1 METKSV
7 RKSVKIAVFSFLS
20 ASLLSSHALASSY
33 GLSSRTDTQVR
44 QSSSSNFDVLVP
56 AKAKNG
62 ISYNVFSKFELSGK
76 PLTLVNTDD
85 TSGGV
90 RGTGKADL
98 IVIESNNISLKEQFT
113 ILGSPADILFVT
125 RSSSGKLS
133 CEQCSFDNVGRVTM
147 AVATPSYASN
157 AKTINSVG
165 DLTTVGGG
173 KVSVKGLVSPGLQS
187 LELIAEN
194 IDTSGTIDTNL
205 RAENHPESGMI
216 IVDRGSKVVG
226 AGGINL
232 FTGRIKIEYADLG
245 VKSATLSTAWS
256 TIKGKFRAATIAVA
270 SPNNIAIDADMSTMS
285 DALSTSQHNG
295 KLYAPTEGI
304 FVQSLGKYK
313 NASHQNI
320 HINANAKLSTDN
332 HLSLKSLS
340 TIRILKQGNKQA
352 KVIGGDMTLIA
363 RNDVHQ
369 QGYVA
374 ADEVKISA
382 NQFIN
387 NGVVESANIDV
398 ETEKSIYNSFGGKVL
413 GKNVTLYSKSGAVI
427 NGSLVDKVVYL
438 DDVLTI
444 GGEGYEVK
452 KQFGIWHELQE
463 KIKEDKTTK
472 TRIANANSAS
482 TVSASILAD
491 NLTIQARRIENIN
504 PYHLEKSN
512 SVNWDA
518 GIRVNG
524 IKANQVA
531 IEAERSLKL
540 KASGYVLNSSAIMGL
555 NGGGEFL
562 VNSPIFSN
570 ERYEISFES
579 YPYRVV
585 EYSQDDSKKNEIG
598 HYKSG
603 TETKILTYSPPGRV
617 FSFGDFQFSRGGTS
631 DPKKVQSSK
640 LFNEVSYFQAFKDA
654 RFFNSTIKSI
664 GLEIGTD
671 TENTDFEGMTSCL
684 NYRRC
689 NREYVTTR
697 TEAETLLS
705 FEGNVFGVNGE
716 VATESDLIIDN
727 INSLDTDQQFII
739 SNIVNNFIS
748 KNRSDLFE
756 YYNIDNWLT
765 LWSTQ
770 WSTFTYEFRLSN
782 VEVVSD
788 VVKGDVWLYTGFKS
802 KPSNWRRG
810 HPWSDDYKDFTKWE
824 YTQPYKFSVN
834 WKEIYDEEQGD
845 KELGSTGY
853 TLTQIEEAAKTYLQV
868 TSFIK
873 ASTNN
878 RYGKLLYSYIDL
890 DSVEVFK
897 ELDSDT
903 ITIKYLQRDKF
914 LVTYYERFEYEE
926 KQYLTKKVDLAQL
939 IKYLPVDYLGPNLPA
954 MVNSSNLRAA
964 ISNYLRTI
972 PTTVDYPKNPH
983 RGMGWDFKE
992 FDKTTYRS
1000 HKVVGNNVEIE
1011 YTRIVRTYGCIN
1023 YAGCGWANRAIYE
1036 KTKLT
1041 KNQLSHYL

>member
-1 METKSV
+1 M
-7 RKSVKIAVFSFLS
+7 I
-20 ASLLSSHALASSY
+20 
-33 GLSSRTDTQVR
+33 Q
-44 QSSSSNFDVLVP
+44 QSSSNFDILVP

-76 PLTLVNTDD
+76 PLTVVNTDD

-98 IVIESNNISLKEQFT
+98 IVIESNNISLKDQFS
-113 ILGSPADILFVT
+113 ILGSPVDILFIT
-125 RSSSGKLS
+125 RSASGKLT

-147 AVATPSYASN
+147 AAAAPSYSSS
-157 AKTINSVG
+157 AKTVNGIG
-165 DLTTVGGG
+165 DLTTVRDG
-173 KVSVKGLVSPGLQS
+173 KVTVKGLVSPGLQS
-187 LELIAEN
+187 LELIADT

-226 AGGINL
+226 AGGINM
-232 FTGRIKIEYADLG
+232 FTGRLKVSYEDLA
-245 VKSATLSTAWS
+245 VKSATLSSAWS
-256 TIKGKFRAATIAVA
+256 TIKGKFRAATIAIA
-270 SPNNIAIDADMSTMS
+270 SPNNIVIDADMSTMS

-295 KLYAPTEGI
+295 KLYAPTEGV

-313 NASHQNI
+313 SKEYQNI
-320 HINANAKLSTDN
+320 HVKATAKLSSDN

-340 TIRILKQGNKQA
+340 NIHILKQGNKQA

-363 RNDVHQ
+363 LNDVLQ

-374 ADEVKISA
+374 ADEVKVSA

-413 GKNVTLYSKSGAVI
+413 GKNVTLYSKSGSVI

-463 KIKEDKTTK
+463 KIKEDKNTK

-491 NLTIQARRIENIN
+491 NLTIQAKRIENIN
-504 PYHLEKSN
+504 PYRLKKSN

-631 DPKKVQSSK
+631 DPKKVESSK
-640 LFNEVSYFQAFKDA
+640 LFNEVSYFQAFKDV
-654 RFFNSTIKSI
+654 RFFNSTTKSI
-664 GLEIGTD
+664 GLEVGTD
-671 TENTDFEGMTSCL
+671 TENTDFEGLTSCL
-684 NYRRC
+684 NYRGC

-739 SNIVNNFIS
+739 SNIVKNFIDE
-748 KNRSDLFE
+748 NEPVLFKHFD
-756 YYNIDNWLT
+756 YRNFLT
-765 LWSTQ
+765 NASSIY
-770 WSTFTYEFRLSN
+770 STFNYEYRLSN
-782 VEVVSD
+782 IEVVSD
-788 VVKGDVWLYTGFKS
+788 VVKGEVLLYTAYSS
-802 KPSNWRRG
+802 KPSNWPEG
-810 HPWSDDYKDFTKWE
+810 LPWSDDYKDLTDWKL
-824 YTQPYKFSVN
+824 TRPYKFSVN
-834 WKEIYDEEQGD
+834 WKEIYDETQSE
-845 KELGSTGY
+845 KEFGGTSY
-853 TLTQIEEAAKTYLQV
+853 TLNQLEAAAERYLSFTGMFKTVKEAEEYERERLKVGLNTPEGSYSFRTNYLWV
-868 TSFIK
+868 AIDTSGDETVNIVK
-873 ASTNN
+873 NSNRIELVYKVLASMYT
-878 RYGKLLYSYIDL
+878 RQSGMIPD
-890 DSVEVFK
+890 DEG
-897 ELDSDT
+897 
-903 ITIKYLQRDKF
+903 
-914 LVTYYERFEYEE
+914 VTYQKVQLDLSVLERFIPHGSLGDEIKNKKVVLSGAQQVIAIDNLLKTIIPEGRKQSILAEYEG
-926 KQYLTKKVDLAQL
+926 KFA
-939 IKYLPVDYLGPNLPA
+939 
-954 MVNSSNLRAA
+954 
-964 ISNYLRTI
+964 RTI
-972 PTTVDYPKNPH
+972 VY
-983 RGMGWDFKE
+983 E
-992 FDKTTYRS
+992 S
-1000 HKVVGNNVEIE
+1000 HKVNGNNVTINFKRIYPKLKLGGRDRYSRNTLE
-1011 YTRIVRTYGCIN
+1011 YKKVNDSIVVTQG
-1023 YAGCGWANRAIYE
+1023 
-1036 KTKLT
+1036 
-1041 KNQLSHYL
+1041 QLSHYLAE

>member
-7 RKSVKIAVFSFLS
+7 RKSVKIAVFSLLS
-20 ASLLSSHALASSY
+20 ASLLTSHALASSY

-76 PLTLVNTDD
+76 PLTVVNTDD

-98 IVIESNNISLKEQFT
+98 IVIESNNISLKEQFS
-113 ILGSPADILFVT
+113 ILGSPVDILFIT
-125 RSSSGKLS
+125 RSASGKLT

-147 AVATPSYASN
+147 AAASPSYSSS
-157 AKTINSVG
+157 AKTVNSIG

-173 KVSVKGLVSPGLQS
+173 KVTVKSLVSPGLQS
-187 LELIAEN
+187 LELIADT

-226 AGGINL
+226 AGGINM
-232 FTGRIKIEYADLG
+232 FTGRLKVSYEDLA
-245 VKSATLSTAWS
+245 VKSATLSSAWS
-256 TIKGKFRAATIAVA
+256 TIKGKFRAATIAIA

-295 KLYAPTEGI
+295 KLYAPTEGV

-313 NASHQNI
+313 SKEYQNI
-320 HINANAKLSTDN
+320 HVKATAKLSSDN

-340 TIRILKQGNKQA
+340 NIHILKQGNKQA

-363 RNDVHQ
+363 RHDVHQ

-387 NGVVESANIDV
+387 TGLVESANIDV
-398 ETEKSIYNSFGGKVL
+398 ETEESIYNSFGGKVL

-427 NGSLVDKVVYL
+427 NGSRADKAVFL
-438 DDVLTI
+438 DKALTI

-452 KQFGIWHELQE
+452 KQFGIWQALQE
-463 KIKEDKTTK
+463 DPKTK
-472 TRIANANSAS
+472 SRIDNANSAS

-491 NLTIQARRIENIN
+491 NLDIQAKIIENIN
-504 PYHLEKSN
+504 PYRLKKAD

-524 IKANQVA
+524 IKADQVA
-531 IEAERSLKL
+531 IEAERSLRL
-540 KASGYVLNSSAIMGL
+540 KASKYVLNSSAIMGL

-562 VNSPIFSN
+562 INSPIFSN

-585 EYSQDDSKKNEIG
+585 EYSKDDNKKNEKSY
-598 HYKSG
+598 YKSG

-697 TEAETLLS
+697 TEAETLLA
-705 FEGNVFGVNGE
+705 FEGNVYGLNGE
-716 VATESDLIIDN
+716 IENSTDLIIDN
-727 INSLDTDQQFII
+727 LNSLSEIDQKAIIHDLIGSFIEDNRTSLDKYYFLNSSNKFDTFVYEYRIDDVKVVGDYIKGSV
-739 SNIVNNFIS
+739 SNYVGYS
-748 KNRSDLFE
+748 EKPT
-756 YYNIDNWLT
+756 NWP
-765 LWSTQ
+765 
-770 WSTFTYEFRLSN
+770 
-782 VEVVSD
+782 
-788 VVKGDVWLYTGFKS
+788 KGYT
-802 KPSNWRRG
+802 
-810 HPWSDDYKDFTKWE
+810 WSDDYLILTK
-824 YTQPYKFSVN
+824 YNFIKPYSFSIN
-834 WKEIYDEEQGD
+834 WKEIYDKKESE
-845 KELGSTGY
+845 KELRSSGY
-853 TLTQIEEAAKTYLQV
+853 TLKQLDKAAENYAKLLDNIEAEYASFSRNNLDKIIDYKLYLNKYTAKSWPDIDVRNVNVTFKITGSYDEGWGDAEGVWTFNHHLESSLPFSTLKKFIPHEMLSDGQLNLYETKVLSKYEVQEAA
-868 TSFIK
+868 
-873 ASTNN
+873 
-878 RYGKLLYSYIDL
+878 
-890 DSVEVFK
+890 E
-897 ELDSDT
+897 
-903 ITIKYLQRDKF
+903 
-914 LVTYYERFEYEE
+914 
-926 KQYLTKKVDLAQL
+926 
-939 IKYLPVDYLGPNLPA
+939 NL
-954 MVNSSNLRAA
+954 M
-964 ISNYLRTI
+964 
-972 PTTVDYPKNPH
+972 
-983 RGMGWDFKE
+983 
-992 FDKTTYRS
+992 
-1000 HKVVGNNVEIE
+1000 
-1011 YTRIVRTYGCIN
+1011 YTRLWMPKSTISAHHPLYIWIKPEYVSYKMENN
-1023 YAGCGWANRAIYE
+1023 YYKVNYQYAYKYKGKYYKSDI
-1036 KTKLT
+1036 KTIAVSKLE
-1041 KNQLSHYL
+1041 LAHYL

>member
-7 RKSVKIAVFSFLS
+7 RKSVKIAVFSLLS
-20 ASLLSSHALASSY
+20 ASLLSSHALASSF

-44 QSSSSNFDVLVP
+44 QSSSSKFDVLVP

-98 IVIESNNISLKEQFT
+98 IVIESNNISLKDQFT
-113 ILGSPADILFVT
+113 ILGSPADILFIT
-125 RSSSGKLS
+125 RSASGKLS

-147 AVATPSYASN
+147 AAATPSYAKN

-165 DLTTVGGG
+165 ELTTVGGG
-173 KVSVKGLVSPGLQS
+173 KVTVKGLVSPGLQS

-226 AGGINL
+226 AGGISM
-232 FTGRIKIEYADLG
+232 FTGRLKVSYAKLAIE
-245 VKSATLSTAWS
+245 SATLSTAWS

-270 SPNNIAIDADMSTMS
+270 SPNNIKVDADMSTMS
-285 DALSTSQHNG
+285 DALSTSQHRG

-313 NASHQNI
+313 NPSHQNI
-320 HINANAKLSTDN
+320 HISANAKLSTDN

-340 TIRILKQGNKQA
+340 TVRILKQGNKQA

-374 ADEVKISA
+374 ADEVKVSA

-413 GKNVTLYSKSGAVI
+413 GKNVTLYSKSGSVI

-438 DDVLTI
+438 DNVLTI

-452 KQFGIWHELQE
+452 KQFGIWQALKDHSA
-463 KIKEDKTTK
+463 IKS
-472 TRIANANSAS
+472 ANSAS
-482 TVSASILAD
+482 NLSASILAD
-491 NLTIQARRIENIN
+491 NLDIQAKRIENIN
-504 PYHLEKSN
+504 PYYLEKSN

-585 EYSQDDSKKNEIG
+585 EYSSDDNKKDMAN
-598 HYKSG
+598 YKYG

-631 DPKKVQSSK
+631 DPKKVESSK

-654 RFFNSTIKSI
+654 RFFNSEINSI
-664 GLEIGTD
+664 GLEVGTNYTQSD
-671 TENTDFEGMTSCL
+671 FKGATDCL
-684 NYRRC
+684 SYRKC
-689 NREYVTTR
+689 NRQDVVTR

-705 FEGNVFGVNGE
+705 FQGNVSGVKGQLNS
-716 VATESDLIIDN
+716 ESDLIVAN
-727 INSLDTDQQFII
+727 IEPLLLEVQGIINDII
-739 SNIVNNFIS
+739 SNYIEKNKSELERFFKINNNFY
-748 KNRSDLFE
+748 KE
-756 YYNIDNWLT
+756 YYD
-765 LWSTQ
+765 
-770 WSTFTYEFRLSN
+770 YEFKFQDLSRVGDYVEGKVILCQTLKKKYNNEPWFEGLKDETCHENHKRLK
-782 VEVVSD
+782 E
-788 VVKGDVWLYTGFKS
+788 
-802 KPSNWRRG
+802 
-810 HPWSDDYKDFTKWE
+810 
-824 YTQPYKFSVN
+824 N
-834 WKEIYDEEQGD
+834 WKLIHDKMLAERDLGD
-845 KELGSTGY
+845 TGY
-853 TLTQIEEAAKTYLQV
+853 TLRQLKKAAFNYVLDKGPGYY
-868 TSFIK
+868 
-873 ASTNN
+873 
-878 RYGKLLYSYIDL
+878 YGYGYFNGD
-890 DSVEVFK
+890 EY
-897 ELDSDT
+897 ELDV
-903 ITIKYLQRDKF
+903 ITKVDVFENKNINKIVDI
-914 LVTYYERFEYEE
+914 TYEGVVIETSQDLGRFEWDMTPG
-926 KQYLTKKVDLAQL
+926 KFANVALSSLKV
-939 IKYLPVDYLGPNLPA
+939 YLPHEDLTEQQLRELSA
-954 MVNSSNLRAA
+954 DKVNSSNLEEAV
-964 ISNYLRTI
+964 SNFSKSRTEFREYHVSNI
-972 PTTVDYPKNPH
+972 
-983 RGMGWDFKE
+983 DFKS
-992 FDKTTYRS
+992 RS
-1000 HKVVGNNVEIE
+1000 DFVEVNIKFSL
-1011 YTRIVRTYGCIN
+1011 YGRVRSNKSYKI
-1023 YAGCGWANRAIYE
+1023 
-1036 KTKLT
+1036 TK
-1041 KNQLSHYL
+1041 KNLSHYL

>member
-7 RKSVKIAVFSFLS
+7 RKSAKIAVFSLVS
-20 ASLLSSHALASSY
+20 ASLLSSHVLASSY

-76 PLTLVNTDD
+76 PVTLVNTDD

-173 KVSVKGLVSPGLQS
+173 KVTIKGLVSPGLQS

-232 FTGRIKIEYADLG
+232 FTGRLKVSYANLAI
-245 VKSATLSTAWS
+245 KSATLSTAWS

-270 SPNNIAIDADMSTMS
+270 SPNNIAVDADMSTMS
-285 DALSTSQHNG
+285 DALSTSQHRG

-313 NASHQNI
+313 NPSHQNI
-320 HINANAKLSTDN
+320 HISANAKLSTDN

-374 ADEVKISA
+374 ADEVKVSA

-427 NGSLVDKVVYL
+427 NGSRTDKAVYL
-438 DDVLTI
+438 DEALTI

-452 KQFGIWHELQE
+452 KQFGIWQALKDHSA
-463 KIKEDKTTK
+463 IKS
-472 TRIANANSAS
+472 ANSAS
-482 TVSASILAD
+482 NLSASILAD
-491 NLTIQARRIENIN
+491 NLDIQAKRIENIN

-540 KASGYVLNSSAIMGL
+540 KASAYVLNSSAIMGL

-727 INSLDTDQQFII
+727 INSLETDKKNII
-739 SNIVNNFIS
+739 LNIVNNYIS
-748 KNRSDLFE
+748 INKAKIDEHPN
-756 YYNIDNWLT
+756 NILVRYLN
-765 LWSTQ
+765 SMY
-770 WSTFTYEFRLSN
+770 STFTYEYRLSN

-788 VVKGDVWLYTGFKS
+788 VVKGEVLVYVAYTS
-802 KPSNWRRG
+802 KPSNWPKG
-810 HPWSDDYKDFTKWE
+810 HPWSDDYKDFTKWQ
-824 YTQPYKFSVN
+824 YSKPYKFEVN
-834 WKEIYDEEQGD
+834 WKEKYDEEQGE
-845 KELGSTGY
+845 KEFGSTGY

-914 LVTYYERFEYEE
+914 LVTYYKRLEYEE
-926 KQYLTKKVDLAQL
+926 KQYLTKKVNLAQL
-939 IKYLPVDYLGPNLPA
+939 IKYLPVDYLGSNLTA
-954 MVNSSNLRAA
+954 TVNDSNLRAA

-972 PTTVDYPKNPH
+972 PTTVDYPKNPY
-983 RGMGWDFKE
+983 RGMGWDVKK
-992 FDKTTYRS
+992 FDRTTYRS
-1000 HKVVGNNVEIE
+1000 HKVIGNNVEIE
-1011 YTRIVRTYGCIN
+1011 YTRIVRTYGCIS

-1041 KNQLSHYL
+1041 KSQLSHYL

>member
-1 METKSV
+1 
-7 RKSVKIAVFSFLS
+7 
-20 ASLLSSHALASSY
+20 
-33 GLSSRTDTQVR
+33 
-44 QSSSSNFDVLVP
+44 
-56 AKAKNG
+56 
-62 ISYNVFSKFELSGK
+62 
-76 PLTLVNTDD
+76 
-85 TSGGV
+85 
-90 RGTGKADL
+90 
-98 IVIESNNISLKEQFT
+98 
-113 ILGSPADILFVT
+113 
-125 RSSSGKLS
+125 
-133 CEQCSFDNVGRVTM
+133 
-147 AVATPSYASN
+147 
-157 AKTINSVG
+157 
-165 DLTTVGGG
+165 
-173 KVSVKGLVSPGLQS
+173 
-187 LELIAEN
+187 
-194 IDTSGTIDTNL
+194 
-205 RAENHPESGMI
+205 
-216 IVDRGSKVVG
+216 
-226 AGGINL
+226 
-232 FTGRIKIEYADLG
+232 
-245 VKSATLSTAWS
+245 
-256 TIKGKFRAATIAVA
+256 AVA
-270 SPNNIAIDADMSTMS
+270 SPNNIAVDADMSTMS
-285 DALSTSQHNG
+285 DALSTSQHRG

-313 NASHQNI
+313 NPSHQNI
-320 HINANAKLSTDN
+320 HISANAKLSTDN

-374 ADEVKISA
+374 ADEVKVSA

-427 NGSLVDKVVYL
+427 NGSRTDKAVYL
-438 DDVLTI
+438 DEALTI

-452 KQFGIWHELQE
+452 KQFGIWQALKDHSA
-463 KIKEDKTTK
+463 IKS
-472 TRIANANSAS
+472 ANSAS
-482 TVSASILAD
+482 NLSASILAD
-491 NLTIQARRIENIN
+491 NLDIQAKRIENIN

-540 KASGYVLNSSAIMGL
+540 KASAYVLNSSAIMGL

-716 VATESDLIIDN
+716 VATESDLVIDN
-727 INSLDTDQQFII
+727 IKSLEIDKKNII
-739 SNIVNNFIS
+739 LNIVNNYIS
-748 KNRSDLFE
+748 INKAKIDEHPN
-756 YYNIDNWLT
+756 NILVRYLN
-765 LWSTQ
+765 SMY
-770 WSTFTYEFRLSN
+770 STFTYEYRLSN

-788 VVKGDVWLYTGFKS
+788 VVKGEVLVYVAYTS
-802 KPSNWRRG
+802 KPSNWPKG
-810 HPWSDDYKDFTKWE
+810 QPWSEDYKDLTKWE
-824 YTQPYKFSVN
+824 YSQPYKFSVN
-834 WKEIYDEEQGD
+834 WKEKYDEEQGE
-845 KELGSTGY
+845 KEFGSTGY

-914 LVTYYERFEYEE
+914 LVTYYKRLEYEE
-926 KQYLTKKVDLAQL
+926 KQYLTKKVNLAQL
-939 IKYLPVDYLGPNLPA
+939 IKYLPVDYLGSNLTA
-954 MVNSSNLRAA
+954 TVNDSNLRAA

-972 PTTVDYPKNPH
+972 PTTVDYPKNPY
-983 RGMGWDFKE
+983 RGMGWDVKK
-992 FDKTTYRS
+992 FDRTTYRS
-1000 HKVVGNNVEIE
+1000 HKVIGNNVEIE
-1011 YTRIVRTYGCIN
+1011 YTRIVRTYGCIS

-1041 KNQLSHYL
+1041 KSQLSHYL

>member
-7 RKSVKIAVFSFLS
+7 RKSAKIAVFSLVS
-20 ASLLSSHALASSY
+20 ASLLSSHVLASSY

-76 PLTLVNTDD
+76 PVTLVNTDD

-173 KVSVKGLVSPGLQS
+173 KVTIKGLVSPGLQS

-232 FTGRIKIEYADLG
+232 FTGRLKVSYANLAI
-245 VKSATLSTAWS
+245 KSATLSTAWS

-270 SPNNIAIDADMSTMS
+270 SPNNIAVDADMSTMS
-285 DALSTSQHNG
+285 DALSTSQHRG

-313 NASHQNI
+313 NPSHQNI
-320 HINANAKLSTDN
+320 HISANAKLSTDN

-374 ADEVKISA
+374 ADEVKVSA

-427 NGSLVDKVVYL
+427 NGSRTDKAVYL
-438 DDVLTI
+438 DEALTI

-452 KQFGIWHELQE
+452 KQFGIWQALKDHSA
-463 KIKEDKTTK
+463 IKS
-472 TRIANANSAS
+472 ANSAS
-482 TVSASILAD
+482 NLSASILAD
-491 NLTIQARRIENIN
+491 NLDIQAKRIENIN

-540 KASGYVLNSSAIMGL
+540 KASAYVLNSSAIMGL

-727 INSLDTDQQFII
+727 INSLETDKKNII
-739 SNIVNNFIS
+739 LNIVNNYIS
-748 KNRSDLFE
+748 INKAKIDEHPN
-756 YYNIDNWLT
+756 NILVRYLN
-765 LWSTQ
+765 SMY
-770 WSTFTYEFRLSN
+770 STFTYEYRLSN

-788 VVKGDVWLYTGFKS
+788 VVKGEVLVYVAYTS
-802 KPSNWRRG
+802 KPSNWPKG
-810 HPWSDDYKDFTKWE
+810 HPWSDDYKDFTKWQ
-824 YTQPYKFSVN
+824 YSKPYKFEVN
-834 WKEIYDEEQGD
+834 WKEKYDEEQGE
-845 KELGSTGY
+845 KEFGSTGY

-890 DSVEVFK
+890 DSVEVLK

-914 LVTYYERFEYEE
+914 LVTYYKRLEYEE
-926 KQYLTKKVDLAQL
+926 KQYLTKKVNLAQL
-939 IKYLPVDYLGPNLPA
+939 IKYLPVDYLGSNLTA
-954 MVNSSNLRAA
+954 TVNDSNLRAA

-972 PTTVDYPKNPH
+972 PTTVDYPKNPY
-983 RGMGWDFKE
+983 RGMGWDVKK
-992 FDKTTYRS
+992 FDRTTYRS
-1000 HKVVGNNVEIE
+1000 HKVIGNNVEIE
-1011 YTRIVRTYGCIN
+1011 YTRIVRTYGCIS

-1041 KNQLSHYL
+1041 KSQLSHYL